1 MTHSVSIEGV
11 QTGTIKIDANSG
23 WILGSKIQM
32 NTTEKKVLSDGK
44 QSQSMSKKTNS
55 LKLQSILVIKF

>member
-23 WILGSKIQM
+23 WILRLKIQM
-32 NTTEKKVLSDGK
+32 NTTEKESLSDGK
-44 QSQSMSKKTNS
+44 QSQTMSKKTNS
-55 LKLQSILVIKF
+55 LVTINPSYKF